1 MIRLMIRL
9 SDYLTEN
16 LIVYSIK
23 GKSSEEVLEELSQLL
38 YSRGI
43 VKNRDK
49 LLQELRKREEL
60 GSTAIDNG
68 VAIPHCKLD
77 EIEKVVAAVGIS
89 RQGVS
94 FNSVDHKPTHIFF
107 LLVSPQ
113 KAIEEHLLAL
123 AAISHIARRKEAKKS
138 LINAKDSSG
147 ILEAIK
153 EWEQKK

>member
-9 SDYLTEN
+9 SDYLTED
-16 LIVYSIK
+16 LIVYSVK

-38 YSRGI
+38 YSRGL
-43 VKNRDK
+43 VKNKDK

-89 RQGVS
+89 RQGVN

-113 KAIEEHLLAL
+113 KVIEEHLLAL
-123 AAISHIARRKEAKKS
+123 AAISHIARKKEAKES